1 MHHTRTM
8 YQDTTASPHRQKG
21 AVLFISLIMLLAMT
35 LIGVTGMQ
43 GTIME
48 EKMAGNSLDINRS
61 FQATEAALRE
71 AENFLQGA
79 TLPTFDGTTA
89 GLYQPTDAGTAPLWE
104 QNIWTT
110 TGARTYSGSF
120 SNMTLASAPMYII
133 EELAPV
139 PDPTGSIAADEPLPD
154 AGVYRVTARGTGGS
168 NKSITI
174 LQATYKR

>member
-1 MHHTRTM
+1 MHDTRTIHP
-8 YQDTTASPHRQKG
+8 DTIVSLHRQEG

-71 AENFLQGA
+71 AESYLQSA
-79 TLPTFDGTTA
+79 TLPTFDGTTT
-89 GLYQPTDAGTAPLWE
+89 GLYQPTDAGTTPLWE
-104 QNIWTT
+104 QNIWNASS
-110 TGARTYSGSF
+110 ARTYSGTF
-120 SNMTLASAPMYII
+120 SGMTLASAPMYII

-154 AGVYRVTARGTGGS
+154 AGIYRVTARGTGGS
-168 NKSITI
+168 DKSITI